1 MIDQLFDVI
10 TKLSS
15 YAMVIFF
22 ALFAYSKIA
31 KKPQKYPYGKYTL
44 VSLLLM
50 IVFGTLF
57 FNSPRGKAVL
67 KRGAQIQSSQ
77 TTSSHQ
83 NRATTMA
90 VRKTV
95 KSTTLLFT
103 HHLTLTER
111 AGVLEI
117 RVRDQKDTLTSFK
130 LTTVAII
137 KAIKHSDY
145 QKYKK
150 FKIRFEKATDSGIRP
165 VLSLT
170 ITSTAIAKADLNH
183 LKITDLKRISENY
196 YEAR

>member
-31 KKPQKYPYGKYTL
+31 KKPQKYPYGKYAL

-57 FNSPRGKAVL
+57 FNSPRGRAVL

-150 FKIRFEKATDSGIRP
+150 FKIRFEKATDSDIRP

-183 LKITDLKRISENY
+183 LKISDLKRISENY

>member
-22 ALFAYSKIA
+22 ALFAYSKIV
-31 KKPQKYPYGKYTL
+31 KKPQKYPYGKYAL

-83 NRATTMA
+83 NRATTTA

-111 AGVLEI
+111 SGVLEI

-170 ITSTAIAKADLNH
+170 ITSKAIAKADLNH

-196 YEAR
+196 YEAH

>member
-31 KKPQKYPYGKYTL
+31 KKPQKYPYGKYAL

-103 HHLTLTER
+103 HHLTLTAR
-111 AGVLEI
+111 SGVLEI

>member
-31 KKPQKYPYGKYTL
+31 KKPQKYPYGKYAL

-103 HHLTLTER
+103 HHLTLTAR
-111 AGVLEI
+111 SGVLEI

-196 YEAR
+196 YEAH

>member
-1 MIDQLFDVI
+1 
-10 TKLSS
+10 
-15 YAMVIFF
+15 MVIFF

-31 KKPQKYPYGKYTL
+31 KKPQKYPYGKYAL

-57 FNSPRGKAVL
+57 FNSPRGRAVL

-77 TTSSHQ
+77 TTSAHQ
-83 NRATTMA
+83 TRATTMA

-111 AGVLEI
+111 LGGVLEI

-145 QKYKK
+145 QKSKK
-150 FKIRFEKATDSGIRP
+150 FKIRCEKATDSDIRP

-183 LKITDLKRISENY
+183 LKISDLKRISENY